1 MTNYDKLI
9 EVYKKK
15 LFKAL
20 KHLEYSYKK
29 IQNASLDIDK
39 MDEETLEVWESF
51 SARFSRVVDLFLMK
65 YVKSVVLKND
75 PGFQGSLRDF
85 VDQGEKLGIVN
96 NADTW
101 MELRELRN
109 ITAHEYTERELNSF
123 FLKLKQHAPQLLSL
137 KNIFA

>member
-9 EVYKKK
+9 DVYQKK
-15 LFKAL
+15 LSKAL

-29 IQNASLDIDK
+29 IQNMSLDVDT
-39 MDEETLEVWESF
+39 MDEEVLEVWESF

-109 ITAHEYTERELNSF
+109 ITAHEYTEKELSAF
-123 FLKLKQHAPQLLSL
+123 FLKLKELAPQLLSL
-137 KNIFA
+137 KNILS